1 MIGANFESNR
11 EEILRELERLS
22 EDALEAVGLKME
34 ANIKNN
40 ITQMRAVDT
49 GRLRGSITYAT
60 NTSHSTGQSP
70 AVSEDFATLSTPPE
84 GTVCAGTNVEYAEFV
99 ERGWSKAA
107 ARPFLQKGVTEHMKE
122 YTDIIEEYLKS

>member
-1 MIGANFESNR
+1 
-11 EEILRELERLS
+11 
-22 EDALEAVGLKME
+22 ME

-40 ITQMRAVDT
+40 ITQMKAVDT

>member
-34 ANIKNN
+34 KNIKDN
-40 ITQMRAVDT
+40 IARMKAIDT
-49 GRLRGSITYAT
+49 GRLHGSITYAT

-70 AVSEDFATLSTPPE
+70 AESEDFATLSTPPE
-84 GTVCAGTNVEYAEFV
+84 GTVCAGTNVEYA
-99 ERGWSKAA
+99 
-107 ARPFLQKGVTEHMKE
+107 P
-122 YTDIIEEYLKS
+122 